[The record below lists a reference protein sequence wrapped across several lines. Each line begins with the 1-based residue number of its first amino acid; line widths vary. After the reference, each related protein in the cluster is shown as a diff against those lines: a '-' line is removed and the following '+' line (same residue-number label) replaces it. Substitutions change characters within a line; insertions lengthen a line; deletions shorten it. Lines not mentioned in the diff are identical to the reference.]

1 MSKFLKLVQENT
13 PGEAAGRGP
22 YNTVEY
28 KDSRGNV
35 MARLTLP
42 NDVGSSYDNF
52 LEFAKVTQGNLEV
65 ASKQPEVTSDHP
77 VEDESEPQNLASATK
92 SILSIPDQSM
102 GSRLISQTAR
112 KAQRLKKRFLD
123 KLTAM
128 VDAI

>member
-13 PGEAAGRGP
+13 PGEEAGRGE
-22 YNTVEY
+22 YTVEY
-28 KDSRGNV
+28 KDSQGNV
-35 MARLTLP
+35 MAKLTIP

-65 ASKQPEVTSDHP
+65 AAKQPEVASDHP
-77 VEDESEPQNLASATK
+77 VEDESEGQDLASATK

-102 GSRLISQTAR
+102 GSRLVSQTAR
-112 KAQRLKKRFLD
+112 KGQRLKKKWLD

-128 VDAI
+128 VDSI

>member
-13 PGEAAGRGP
+13 PGEEAGRGP
-22 YNTVEY
+22 YTVEY
-28 KDSRGNV
+28 KDSQGNV

-52 LEFAKVTQGNLEV
+52 LGFAKNMEGDLEV
-65 ASKQPEVTSDHP
+65 ASKQPEVASDHP
-77 VEDESEPQNLASATK
+77 VEDESEAQDLASATK
-92 SILSIPDQSM
+92 SIMAIPDQSM

-112 KAQRLKKRFLD
+112 KGQRLKKRFLD

>member
-13 PGEAAGRGP
+13 PGEEASRGP
-22 YNTVEY
+22 YTVEY
-28 KDSRGNV
+28 KDSQGNV

-52 LEFAKVTQGNLEV
+52 LEFAKVTQGSLEV
-65 ASKQPEVTSDHP
+65 ASKQPEVASDHP
-77 VEDESEPQNLASATK
+77 VEDESEAQDLASATK
-92 SILSIPDQSM
+92 AIMAIPDQSM
-102 GSRLISQTAR
+102 GRRLISPTAR
-112 KAQRLKKRFLD
+112 KGQRLKKKWFD